1 MEVLNPTETYIWQ
14 ISVFASLLGTNLA
27 TPVIKSLIFE
37 HGLSRNP
44 MSSPS
49 VRATFLAAV
58 LLALIG
64 WTGLGYLFI
73 FTLPTLWP
81 RWLFFFLVVM
91 AITGICLPVAAFLN
105 RRFSTQPPAT
115 FSTLLREAA
124 MVGIYFATLAW
135 LQLGR
140 VLSAPLMFLLAI
152 GLVLIEFLI
161 RLREKSR
168 WEP

>member
-1 MEVLNPTETYIWQ
+1 MTT
-14 ISVFASLLGTNLA
+14 
-27 TPVIKSLIFE
+27 
-37 HGLSRNP
+37 
-44 MSSPS
+44 PS
-49 VRATFLAAV
+49 VRSTLPAAI

-64 WTGLGYLFI
+64 WAGLVYLFI

-81 RWLFFFLVVM
+81 RWMFFFLGVM
-91 AITGICLPVAAFLN
+91 AVTGVSLPVAAFFN
-105 RRFSTQPPAT
+105 RRFPTQPPAT
-115 FSTLLREAA
+115 QNTILREAA
-124 MVGIYFATLAW
+124 LVGIYFASLAW

-140 VLSAPLMFLLAI
+140 VLTMPLILLLAF